1 MSGNKHIIRAIS
13 QENAATR
20 AGDPDSPE
28 MASEIGDE
36 QTNADPDIMADD
48 QLLLD
53 QEYYAEE
60 ETHSRR
66 ADWIAPAFA
75 VFVVLAWTGFYGWAM
90 RAQFA
95 SAASVGPGEW
105 VRWIIDWSVPVLLV
119 GVAWLIAMRNSSRE
133 ANRFAAS
140 AAMLSQESA
149 NLENRLTV
157 VNREL
162 SLAREFLGSQSRE
175 LESLGRIAAERIS
188 THAQELQGLIRSNGA
203 QVDAIGS
210 ASETALAN
218 MNRLRDDL
226 PVVANSAR
234 DVNNQVG
241 NTGRTA
247 REQLEKLVAG
257 FERLN
262 QFGSASEKQVN
273 ALTKHI
279 GETIGS
285 FDAQL
290 QRIDLALSTRFAAL
304 QKHTGEYRNTI
315 VEAEAQALGSMNERI
330 SLLQT
335 ETRAVSMKL
344 REAEADAMAQL
355 LDSKQRWEQEIADM
369 IGRLGALDQKA
380 AAGSQMRIK
389 ELNDEAGRFDDR
401 LQQRD
406 LMFFEEM
413 TRRQSEFE
421 TREAQATEI
430 LAQRLAN
437 LDEVLSDRREAQIRE
452 TLKLVEQ
459 GEAVGGQLERLNDL
473 ITQIANHGEA
483 TRSGLGEGL
492 DALGE
497 NLDAKRASLVE
508 TKASLSSLTEA
519 GIRLLEI
526 IQSGARHSREELP
539 AAISHAAAQLGAIE
553 ERAAG
558 LSGAMFT
565 IGSKGE
571 ELSAYLIKT
580 NDDIVE
586 ADKSLGALQS
596 RMAEQTEE
604 ALAKLGGLRGGLE
617 RLAHDSETF
626 AGETQDALIASIAKL
641 EDATRSALN
650 ALEDGA
656 QTRVANLAEQLS
668 SDAIAALERS
678 LRNESAQTIGKLEQA
693 AAHASGVSR
702 EATVQLR
709 DQLARVNELT
719 GNLEQRV
726 ARARELAEEQVDNDF
741 ARRMALITDS
751 LNSAAID
758 ITGAISTEVTDTAW
772 NAYLKG
778 DRGIFTRRAVRLL
791 DNGDAREI
799 ADLYQSDTTFR
810 ANVSRY
816 IHDFEAML
824 RAMLSTRDGNAL
836 SVTVLG
842 SDMGKLYVALAQSI
856 ERFRD

>member
-20 AGDPDSPE
+20 AGDPDSPK
-28 MASEIGDE
+28 MTSETGDE
-36 QTNADPDIMADD
+36 QASADSGIAADD

-53 QEYYAEE
+53 QEYFPEE
-60 ETHSRR
+60 ETYSRR
-66 ADWIAPAFA
+66 AGWIAPAIA
-75 VFVVLAWTGFYGWAM
+75 VFVVLAWTGLYGWAM

-95 SAASVGPGEW
+95 SASAVGPGEW

-133 ANRFAAS
+133 ANRFVAS

-279 GETIGS
+279 GETISG

-290 QRIDLALSTRFAAL
+290 QRIDQALSTRFAAL
-304 QKHTGEYRNTI
+304 QKHTGEYRSTI

-355 LDSKQRWEQEIADM
+355 LDSKQRWEQEIAAM

-430 LAQRLAN
+430 LSQRLAN

-452 TLKLVEQ
+452 TQKLVEQ
-459 GEAVGGQLERLNDL
+459 GEAVSGQLERLNDL
-473 ITQIANHGEA
+473 ITQIANHGEE

-497 NLDAKRASLVE
+497 NLDAKRASLAE
-508 TKASLSSLTEA
+508 TRASLSSLTEA

-539 AAISHAAAQLGAIE
+539 AAINHAATQLGSIE

-565 IGSKGE
+565 IGTKGK

-586 ADKSLGALQS
+586 ADKSLGALQT
-596 RMAEQTEE
+596 RMAEQTED

-641 EDATRSALN
+641 EEATRSALHG
-650 ALEDGA
+650 LEDGA
-656 QTRVANLAEQLS
+656 QAKVANLAEQLS
-668 SDAIAALERS
+668 SDAIAALERA

-791 DNGDAREI
+791 DSSDARQV